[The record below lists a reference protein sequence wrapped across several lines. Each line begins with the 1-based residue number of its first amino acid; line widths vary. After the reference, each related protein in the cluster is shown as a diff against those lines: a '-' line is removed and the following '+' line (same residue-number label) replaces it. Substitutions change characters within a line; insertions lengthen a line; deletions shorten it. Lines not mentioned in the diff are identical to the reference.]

1 VITVLAGGRVLAE
14 KIGGVPP
21 KVVALHGW
29 ARSGR
34 DFVDLLDGVDAVAL
48 HLPGF
53 GIAETPAEAWGTP
66 EYADHVITAL
76 EETGPVVLVGHSF
89 GGRVAVRIAARRPD
103 LVRGLVLTGVP
114 LVRATPARRPALGYR
129 VVRWLARR
137 GLVSQAR
144 LDRQREKH
152 GSADYRAA
160 TGVMRDVLVR
170 VINEDYR
177 DDLARV
183 AAPTRLVWGERD
195 DQAPAEG
202 GRIAVGL
209 VAGATYREEAGG
221 HLLEGPVAVA
231 VREELDALLSELDGT
246 AERGGR
252 G

>member
-1 VITVLAGGRVLAE
+1 MLAGGRVLAE

-34 DFVDLLDGVDAVAL
+34 DFVDLLDGLDAVAL

-53 GIAETPAEAWGTP
+53 GIAETPADAWGTP
-66 EYADHVITAL
+66 EYADHVIAAL
-76 EETGPVVLVGHSF
+76 EETGPVVLIGHSF

-114 LVRATPARRPALGYR
+114 LVRVTPARRPALGYR
-129 VVRWLARR
+129 IVRWLARR
-137 GLVSQAR
+137 GLVSQVR

-152 GSADYRAA
+152 GSTDYRAA
-160 TGVMRDVLVR
+160 SGVMRDVLVR

-183 AAPTRLVWGERD
+183 AAPTRFVWGALD
-195 DQAPAEG
+195 DQAPVEA
-202 GRIAVGL
+202 GRAAAGL
-209 VAGATYREEAGG
+209 VTGAAFREEAGG
-221 HLLEGPVAVA
+221 HLLEGAVA
-231 VREELDALLSELDGT
+231 HAVRDELDALLTELDG
-246 AERGGR
+246 AASRGTLG
-252 G
+252 